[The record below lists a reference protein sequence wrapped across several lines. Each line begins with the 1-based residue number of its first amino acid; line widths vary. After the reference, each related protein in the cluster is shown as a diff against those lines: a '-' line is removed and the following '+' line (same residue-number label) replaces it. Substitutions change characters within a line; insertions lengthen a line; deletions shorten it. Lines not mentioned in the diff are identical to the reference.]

1 MRDCYII
8 HITLINCTKT
18 FACSFCVC
26 KWHIYSSRFLR
37 FALAKY
43 ALIMCKRCL
52 TFESNFM
59 MRLNTKFGGEIAWS
73 HWNKLIY
80 CFLFFF
86 VSTITIQ
93 LPQKFGN
100 WNWRWF
106 YFQCLLCL
114 TSQAIFGIFSDIH
127 LHSKICAFSS

>member
-37 FALAKY
+37 FALAKD

-52 TFESNFM
+52 TLESNFM

-80 CFLFFF
+80 CFLFFCQYYNN
-86 VSTITIQ
+86 TIATKVWQ
-93 LPQKFGN
+93 LELTVVLL
-100 WNWRWF
+100 
-106 YFQCLLCL
+106 QCLLCL

-127 LHSKICAFSS
+127 SHSKICAFSS

>member
-37 FALAKY
+37 FALAKD

-52 TFESNFM
+52 TLESNFM

-73 HWNKLIY
+73 HRNKLIY
-80 CFLFFF
+80 CFLFFCQYYNN
-86 VSTITIQ
+86 TIATKVWQ
-93 LPQKFGN
+93 LELTVVLFSMPSMSHFTGHI
-100 WNWRWF
+100 R
-106 YFQCLLCL
+106 YFFWHPL
-114 TSQAIFGIFSDIH
+114 TFKNMCI
-127 LHSKICAFSS
+127 